1 MTATRLLSPDND
13 AIFIANTLSNLNFL
27 DSISGDRQH
36 LSMGTNPPH
45 PLILS
50 HPRPSFDAPP
60 LKMNIGYGGEDCVIS
75 PSFSFGHEKG
85 GIRYGNEASIWRNER
100 PLNAD
105 PTHEYGI
112 IRRTL
117 SNSISSSV
125 RTLERT
131 PLKYLTCIMVLS
143 WLAAAYTS
151 ASVPGTISDLQ
162 HRVKLQRRMVEDS
175 RQALKSLQERVM
187 DEKNFVKNLEVT
199 HQLLSHEVRLTEEL
213 AEGDYEMTPPPL
225 GDEGKEMIQIWLEH
239 RQEGLEKRLMQ
250 LQRYVQDASR
260 QEAIRKY
267 VSPSLLIPLQRD
279 PRETLFLMP
288 RIVLRCSPMQ
298 CTDLARGRITFES
311 P

>member
-1 MTATRLLSPDND
+1 
-13 AIFIANTLSNLNFL
+13 
-27 DSISGDRQH
+27 
-36 LSMGTNPPH
+36 
-45 PLILS
+45 
-50 HPRPSFDAPP
+50 
-60 LKMNIGYGGEDCVIS
+60 MNIGYGGEDCVIS

-85 GIRYGNEASIWRNER
+85 GIRYGNAASIWRNER

-125 RTLERT
+125 RALERT

-162 HRVKLQRRMVEDS
+162 HRVKLQRRMVDDS

-187 DEKNFVKNLEVT
+187 EEKNFVKNLEVT
-199 HQLLSHEVRLTEEL
+199 HQLLSHEVRLMEEL
-213 AEGDYEMTPPPL
+213 SDGEYEMTPPPL
-225 GDEGKEMIQIWLEH
+225 DDEGKEMIQIWLEH
-239 RQEGLEKRLMQ
+239 RQEGLEKRVMQ

-267 VSPSLLIPLQRD
+267 VTHYPPARSQRD
-279 PRETLFLMP
+279 PCEISFL
-288 RIVLRCSPMQ
+288 LR
-298 CTDLARGRITFES
+298 
-311 P
+311 